1 MYETS
6 VYNKSQLLFSILDI
20 HRLYRNFQGDRLKEA
35 GSINNSLM
43 TLRRC
48 IDGLRNNQ
56 RNGAKG

>member
-1 MYETS
+1 MKQVFITNVSYCS
-6 VYNKSQLLFSILDI
+6 RFLGIY
-20 HRLYRNFQGDRLKEA
+20 HLYRNFQGDRLKEA

>member
-1 MYETS
+1 MKQVFITKVSYC
-6 VYNKSQLLFSILDI
+6 SQFLDI